1 MNAGLARAS
10 VAACVAAAVATLA
23 LMAWAASW
31 SWSGLAFMVSLM
43 AWCVSPYVPLGFASR
58 KPRASRRSAVA
69 LLVTVMVLLCSL
81 AGGRR
86 RRIGAVM
93 HRLAQCAGVG
103 HTHREAEQPHEQ
115 HLGCPSA
122 ETSAIAEHG

>member
-58 KPRASRRSAVA
+58 KPRASRRSAIA
-69 LLVTVMVLLCSL
+69 LLVTVVLVAAFAAIVYVDAFFIHLD
-81 AGGRR
+81 AQ
-86 RRIGAVM
+86 GALVFLFVPVVQWVGALFGIVVAA
-93 HRLAQCAGVG
+93 RLEPRG
-103 HTHREAEQPHEQ
+103 H
-115 HLGCPSA
+115 
-122 ETSAIAEHG
+122 

>member
-10 VAACVAAAVATLA
+10 LAACAAAAIATLA

-31 SWSGLAFMVSLM
+31 SWSGLAFMLSLM

-69 LLVTVMVLLCSL
+69 LLVTVVAVAAFAAMVYVDAFFIHLDAQGALVFLFVPVVQWVGAL
-81 AGGRR
+81 AG
-86 RRIGAVM
+86 ILLAA
-93 HRLAQCAGVG
+93 RLEPRG
-103 HTHREAEQPHEQ
+103 H
-115 HLGCPSA
+115 
-122 ETSAIAEHG
+122 